1 MNDLKNTTELDN
13 LIKYLKRLKEI
24 AKIEDIKLIRPP
36 QQQFNKTD
44 GKLYFIIEDFITIK
58 SKVPLSALLDEKNF
72 TKWRF
77 VNSRKIAF
85 YKYK

>member
-72 TKWRF
+72 TK
-77 VNSRKIAF
+77 
-85 YKYK
+85 

>member
-13 LIKYLKRLKEI
+13 LIKYLKLLKDI

-36 QQQFNKTD
+36 HQQFNKTD
-44 GKLYFIIEDFITIK
+44 GKLYFITEDFITIK

-72 TKWRF
+72 TK
-77 VNSRKIAF
+77 
-85 YKYK
+85 